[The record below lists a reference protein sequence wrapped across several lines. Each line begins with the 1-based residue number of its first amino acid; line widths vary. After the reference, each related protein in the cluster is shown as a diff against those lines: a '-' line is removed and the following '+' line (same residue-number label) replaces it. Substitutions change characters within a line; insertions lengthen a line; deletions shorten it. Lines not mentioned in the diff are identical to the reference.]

1 MYGTV
6 LLVERKVRYGKEIWV
21 VQLLPAMYL
30 FQHFNLWFVAI
41 VETGELVDADAAGD
55 DRPGVNF
62 INIVM
67 SSFYEQN

>member
-1 MYGTV
+1 VQYAFKYFFHYKNYSLTMYGTV

-41 VETGELVDADAAGD
+41 VETGELVDADAA
-55 DRPGVNF
+55 
-62 INIVM
+62 
-67 SSFYEQN
+67 